1 MQDWLK
7 ELLLAVIG
15 SASITGGIGWW
26 FKTRR
31 DDRIARDLA
40 NAEREKAALTA
51 AREAQQEVKAMLQDR
66 IKYEMVRGDSSDLTG
81 RVLNELAA
89 RQREFMQML
98 PPMATRQQQM
108 FEAVTDVAARLQAVE
123 LALTD
128 KIPLARKRTPP
139 TEKTPT

>member
-1 MQDWLK
+1 MPDWLK

-40 NAEREKAALTA
+40 HAEREQAALKE

-98 PPMATRQQQM
+98 PAMATRQQQM
-108 FEAVTDVAARLQAVE
+108 LEAVTDVAARLQALE
-123 LALTD
+123 RAIKT
-128 KIPLARKRTPP
+128 
-139 TEKTPT
+139 TEKTPL